1 MLLKAEDSQDDK
13 AIDGPGPERGIVF
26 QQPTLFPWKSVRDNV
41 AHGPR
46 MLGYSKAESR
56 EIADKLLMSVG
67 LSGFGDRRTTTLSGG
82 MQQRVGIFL
91 RSSPCRLNGMPVQ
104 ELNSNAEGG
113 QC

>member
-13 AIDGPGPERGIVF
+13 AINGPGPERGMVF

-46 MLGYSKAESR
+46 MLGYSKAESH

-67 LSGFGDRRTTTLSGG
+67 LSGFGDRRTTTLSAG
-82 MQQRVGIFL
+82 MQQRLGIARALAPLPSVLLMGVRVL
-91 RSSPCRLNGMPVQ
+91 RGATSR
-104 ELNSNAEGG
+104 
-113 QC
+113 